1 MAKKPEVHYVT
12 SPVFELLAAMFR
24 VATPSQIQS
33 DDVLMIKGK
42 AIQLKQWVDQ
52 RRLLLP
58 SNVKDE
64 LDVFFS
70 YESFL
75 GLTLIRY
82 AWETKAHQ
90 DVALFLKA
98 LTKLDA
104 REWFAYFL
112 HTGYGSG
119 DSVDPNQLS
128 TTTAAIDQS
137 NLPEQEKWKLLYL
150 YVHKEETKQRV
161 IQLLRTFYGLI
172 SDEFKY
178 FLAQQQVVLDQVKD
192 FAESL
197 GADSFLMRVSKKYQ
211 MPVNQMDEIV
221 LAPSVFYDQW
231 SFTTSTDSFCL
242 FLFGIRQLPF
252 EESAYSADKDKVDQ
266 AFKVL
271 ADEKRLSIIRL
282 LNRSPLYGYELGKR
296 LNLSNSTISH
306 HLSLLASYDLVRP
319 VRNEN
324 RVYYEVKN
332 DQIKKL
338 MEQMLQSLIK
348 D

>member
-1 MAKKPEVHYVT
+1 MEKKPEVHYVT

-24 VATPSQIQS
+24 VATPDQIQS
-33 DDVLMIKGK
+33 DDVVMIKGK

-64 LDVFFS
+64 LEVFFS
-70 YESFL
+70 YESYL

-82 AWETKAHQ
+82 AWEAKAYH
-90 DVALFLKA
+90 DVDLFLQA
-98 LTKLDA
+98 LAKLDA
-104 REWFAYFL
+104 HEWFAYFL

-119 DSVDPNQLS
+119 DSVDPDHLS
-128 TTTAAIDQS
+128 TTTIAIDQS

-150 YVHKEETKQRV
+150 YVHKEETKQRM
-161 IQLLRTFYGLI
+161 IQLLRKFYDLMN
-172 SDEFKY
+172 DEFEE
-178 FLAQQQVVLDQVKD
+178 FLETQQAVLNRVKN
-192 FAESL
+192 FAESH
-197 GADSFLMRVSKKYQ
+197 GKSSFLTRVSKKYQ
-211 MPVNQMDEIV
+211 MPVDQMDEVV

-242 FLFGIRQLPF
+242 FLFGTRQLPF
-252 EESAYSADKDKVDQ
+252 EEPAYSADKDKVDQ

-319 VRNEN
+319 VRSEN
-324 RVYYEVKN
+324 RVYYEVRN

-338 MEQMLQSLIK
+338 MDQMLQSLIK